1 MATFQASLVNAG
13 TGLVSIT
20 IGTGCTSISITD
32 ESNYDSTDVSS
43 GHERANFNKYRKVVV
58 EYTDGSKYTLS
69 SIGDG
74 DAAIDPA
81 STSND
86 TFTAQLNSGDG
97 VYKVT
102 LYTVPSWGS
111 SPTYILGDIVVK
123 GGGGIPYK
131 FYKSLQNANT
141 NKDPAVETDWW
152 EEITEITGF
161 TSKYYNIQRIAVI
174 CALNCCIEE
183 ALHSAFCVIE
193 DVECCEDDLCKNDKF
208 MNAVKLM
215 VVKQAIETSA
225 ENNMWLNA
233 EKQFQLASKLCKCC

>member
-32 ESNYDSTDVSS
+32 ESNYDSTTDS
-43 GHERANFNKYRKVVV
+43 GHSRDDFTVYRKVVV

-69 SIGDG
+69 SMGDG
-74 DAAIDPA
+74 DSAIAPA
-81 STSND
+81 NPAGSD

-102 LYTVPSWGS
+102 LYTVPTWNSGD
-111 SPTYILGDIVVK
+111 TYILGDIVVK
-123 GGGGIPYK
+123 GNAVDGYK
-131 FYKSLQNANT
+131 YYKSLQNANT
-141 NKDPAVETDWW
+141 NKDPEVETDWW

-161 TSKYYNIQRIAVI
+161 TSKYYAIKRIAVV
-174 CALNCCIEE
+174 CALNCCIED

-193 DVECCEDDLCKNDKF
+193 DVECCEDDLCKNEKF

-215 VVKQAIETSA
+215 VVKQAIESSA
-225 ENNMWLNA
+225 ENNKWIET